1 MSKKLI
7 SLLLVLIISATV
19 IVVGGTSAFAAAN
32 TTITVGSTNY
42 TASVGDIV
50 TYRVAVTYPE
60 AKIATAQVELPVNF
74 AFFEGPSQEDL
85 DNIFGDN
92 DDFAVYRYDTANT
105 KGIVGYVGSYVS
117 FNGMDCSASKTVFE
131 LSFKVIK
138 TGNTNLHV
146 GFRYVSDVNDKD
158 IVNHKGTILE
168 NTGFT
173 YTESLTVTSGSVKL
187 SGTVTSYLDAAE
199 NVTVTIADKKTGTE
213 ITSAF
218 VGKGNTLNY
227 SFDVPAF
234 CTYTLTVS
242 KKNHVDRTYDV
253 TVNEGDVTQNMKI
266 CPLGDANINGTV
278 DIRDVNALYKHVM
291 DTKKITDEYALDC
304 ADVNKNTTVDI
315 RDVNALYKHV
325 MSTKLLY

>member
-74 AFFEGPSQEDL
+74 TFFEGPSQDDL
-85 DNIFGDN
+85 DSIFGSN
-92 DDFAVYRYDTANT
+92 DDFAAYRYDTANT
-105 KGIVGYVGSYVS
+105 KGIVGYVGNYVS
-117 FNGMDCSASKTVFE
+117 FNGLDCSTSKTIFE

-138 TGNTNLHV
+138 AGSTNLHV

-187 SGTVTSYLDAAE
+187 SGSVTSYLDKTE
-199 NVTVTIADKKTGTE
+199 DVTVTLSDKETGE
-213 ITSAF
+213 VITPAF

-227 SFDVPAF
+227 SFDVEAF
-234 CTYTLTVS
+234 NTYTLTVS
-242 KKNHVDRTYDV
+242 KKNHVDRSYDV

-266 CPLGDANINGTV
+266 CPLGDANLSGSVTSSDANTV
-278 DIRDVNALYKHVM
+278 YKHVLGTPKM
-291 DTKKITDEYALDC
+291 TDPYAIKC
-304 ADVNKNTTVDI
+304 ADANKSNSLTSSDCNSI
-315 RDVNALYKHV
+315 YKHV
-325 MSTKLLY
+325 LGTKKLY